1 MTRLLQWH
9 KKIVF
14 LYPGQGSQKV
24 GMGKDLLEQ
33 YPPAKKIFEEANDI
47 LGFNLSKICL
57 EGPEKELT
65 RTTNLQPALLTVS
78 WILTKLLKEKE
89 VIPQAVAGHSLGEY
103 SAILAAEVVD
113 FPTALKI
120 VKERARLMEE
130 AGKDGKGAMAAV
142 IGLDDGVVVDL
153 CKKIKGVEAVNF
165 NCPGQVVISGDK
177 EKLKVASEELKR
189 VGAKGVI
196 FLPVT
201 GAFHSFM
208 VREAAKKFSSLLD
221 QFPFHDPC
229 CPVVSNVTGEYATS
243 ARQIKD
249 NLKLQM
255 DHPVLW
261 EKGMRLLISDGFN
274 IFVEV
279 GPGKVLQGLMRRIDK
294 KVVVSS
300 VDRIESVKKLIQL
313 LS

>member
-1 MTRLLQWH
+1 MTRLSQWH

-153 CKKIKGVEAVNF
+153 CKEIKGVEAVNF

-177 EKLKVASEELKR
+177 EKLEVASKELKR

-196 FLPVT
+196 FLSVT

-221 QFPFHDPC
+221 QFPFRDPC

-294 KVVVSS
+294 KVVVSN

-313 LS
+313 LG